1 MARVVARLSVA
12 DSLRGLL
19 STYGLGMRPNSKMV
33 EACNRALG
41 WHADYK
47 DARGLVESWMLRFAR
62 SVTSDKQFPTVR
74 RLHDWFAENEGY
86 RAASGF
92 FTVAEAGPS
101 AERMAW
107 DMLGGDA
114 GVEWARE
121 AVTSAPA
128 EEDQSV
134 AGLRESSAGASSLA
148 DDGRCP
154 ADGSDATVVELASP
168 PRRAA
173 SFAPSMNPADWADP
187 DVFASFEGRRPEWR
201 GVLGLEGVM
210 TSDGRVINPEGLSW
224 RELPITLQ
232 YQVLSQGGHEGS
244 AAVGP
249 IVNIWRTGE
258 GDGYRIMGEGLFDT
272 GEYGQD
278 ARRQMENGT
287 KQGVSM
293 DLTEVKLN
301 LPEDPEEL
309 ERVFMGEAPLEIV
322 SARIGAAT
330 LVSIPA
336 FEGARLSI
344 LGDMP
349 DDSDEMDALVASG
362 GRVADGTFRVVFPIE
377 FAVSPPAHS
386 TEDVSP
392 PPSPVEWAAVSD
404 LPEGAYPA
412 DDGLYEI
419 DSEPA
424 SLADAVPSD
433 EVTSHEAAIR
443 QFAELGATGQRAAI
457 DQATAVAASPPL
469 VDEGDYAYSTAL
481 LDALTASGGSVRPPS
496 SWFDQ
501 IDYAAPVP
509 FTVEEPDASGMRRMH
524 GHVGLKGSCHI
535 GFQGRCVQ
543 VPMGLDYESFQ
554 GGRAAGIVRCADGE
568 TVHAGPVVMGTEH
581 AAVKDV
587 RGRTV
592 PAGQAIDHYAHSG
605 CLVGQV
611 RCYEDRHGVQVQGWV
626 LPGVTDE
633 QLARLDA
640 SDLSPD
646 WRPRATASG
655 GRGVVGMLVVG
666 VSGFN
671 TALVASA
678 AELAD
683 NAPADE
689 LSDWDTERA
698 VAARKV
704 EALQR
709 LGVDASGLAELVLSD
724 HPPAHVERR
733 DRVLARLGGCS
744 CGCGS
749 CGS

>member
-1 MARVVARLSVA
+1 MAGVVARLIAA

-62 SVTSDKQFPTVR
+62 SVTGDKQFPTVR

-92 FTVAEAGPS
+92 FTVGDVGPS

-121 AVTSAPA
+121 AVSSAPA
-128 EEDQSV
+128 EEVQSV
-134 AGLRESSAGASSLA
+134 AGLRESSAGASTLA
-148 DDGRCP
+148 DGRCP
-154 ADGSDATVVELASP
+154 AEGADVTVVELAASA
-168 PRRAA
+168 PRVA
-173 SFAPSMNPADWADP
+173 SFAPALNPADWADP

-249 IVNIWRTGE
+249 IVNIWRAPGDE
-258 GDGYRIMGEGLFDT
+258 GGYRIMGEGLFDT

-322 SARIGAAT
+322 SARVGAAT

-349 DDSDEMDALVASG
+349 SDDEDMDALVASG
-362 GRVADGTFRVVFPIE
+362 GRVADGTFSVVFPIE

-386 TEDVSP
+386 AEDLP
-392 PPSPVEWAAVSD
+392 PPAVEWAAVSD
-404 LPEGAYPA
+404 LPEGSYPA

-424 SLADAVPSD
+424 SLADAAPSD
-433 EVTSHEAAIR
+433 DVSSHEHQAA
-443 QFAELGATGQRAAI
+443 EM
-457 DQATAVAASPPL
+457 AASPLL

-543 VPMGLDYESFQ
+543 VPLGLDYESFQ

-581 AAVKDV
+581 AAIKDA

-646 WRPRATASG
+646 WRPRATANG

-678 AELAD
+678 TELAD
-683 NAPADE
+683 SAPVDE
-689 LSDWDTERA
+689 LSDWDEERA

-709 LGVDASGLAELVLSD
+709 LGVPAVGLEELVLSD

-749 CGS
+749 CGD